1 MKTIVKFILTPKE
14 VREMIPFAPLAECE
28 NKLNTGRAKRL
39 MYDLGITQEMLD
51 THRAEARKW
60 YLVTGFPDDY
70 EFTEQELKDWDKIGQ
85 LVFNL

>member
-1 MKTIVKFILTPKE
+1 MKRVTKFILTPEE
-14 VREMIPFAPLAECE
+14 VRTMIPYGPLAECE

-39 MYDLGITQEMLD
+39 MDTLGITQEMLD

-70 EFTEQELKDWDKIGQ
+70 EFTIEELSDWDKIGQ